1 MVHYAADVQPTFDK
15 HCVGCHSAAGSE
27 GRWDENPKGNLDLTG
42 VPTTYNRSYD
52 NLIRSHLINYRA
64 CGYGAAHF
72 RAVPPLSHG
81 SHLSKF
87 VGQIRKDP
95 CKANLTRE
103 EFIKIVTWIDANVPY
118 YGTYD
123 GKMNPGDKD
132 HPEFRALPL
141 AGK

>member
-1 MVHYAADVQPTFDK
+1 MT
-15 HCVGCHSAAGSE
+15 
-27 GRWDENPKGNLDLTG
+27 
-42 VPTTYNRSYD
+42 
-52 NLIRSHLINYRA
+52 HLINYRA

-72 RAVPPLSHG
+72 RAVPPLTHG

-118 YGTYD
+118 YGTHE
-123 GKMNPGDKD
+123 GKKNIKWKGKAD
-132 HPEFRALPL
+132 FRPVPL